1 MTTILLSY
9 NEVQSLARKAASGAG
24 LPHGVAEDIGHA
36 AVWLSARGVDAI
48 RVVADALGDDAQ
60 GKQAVLRDQAA
71 IDALCCGDTEQ
82 VLPDDQ
88 AYGLLLLGLAG
99 AAALDTGLNLAVQQE
114 NGDVVPLARVSDA
127 SGLLPAMKALRL
139 LPDGDVPPRL
149 GGPRPM
155 AADATA
161 YAVALGLAART
172 YVPASDLSR
181 AQGAG
186 AGATD
191 ND

>member
-24 LPHGVAEDIGHA
+24 LPHGVAEEIGHA

-48 RVVADALGDDAQ
+48 RIVVDALGDEAQ
-60 GKQAVLRDQAA
+60 GRQAVLRDQAA
-71 IDALCCGDTEQ
+71 IDALCCGEIEQ
-82 VLPDDQ
+82 VLSTDQ
-88 AYGLLLLGLAG
+88 AHGLLLIGLAG
-99 AAALDTGLNLAVQQE
+99 AAAMDTGLNLAVQQG

-127 SGLLPAMKALRL
+127 AGLPPTMRTLRL
-139 LPDGDVPPRL
+139 LPDDDAPACSGS
-149 GGPRPM
+149 PRPTATD
-155 AADATA
+155 AAA
-161 YAVALGLAART
+161 YAAALGLAART

-186 AGATD
+186 AGTTD